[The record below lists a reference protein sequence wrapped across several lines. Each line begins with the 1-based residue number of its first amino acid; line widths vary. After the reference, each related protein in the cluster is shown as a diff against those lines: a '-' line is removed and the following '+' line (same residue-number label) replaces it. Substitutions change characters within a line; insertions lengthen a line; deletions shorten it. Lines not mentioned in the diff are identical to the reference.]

1 MNVSKNQTNRIP
13 EPIHHNIEDYFPYR
27 FPLVFSTSSLQAQRS
42 AHFLQRSV
50 ARSVICYGKQARLI
64 MRVVGA
70 DALERSE
77 AARAMIIK
85 LKVFRLVCN
94 QPHGPLEHTLDSLD
108 LFLVSFLT
116 G

>member
-1 MNVSKNQTNRIP
+1 
-13 EPIHHNIEDYFPYR
+13 
-27 FPLVFSTSSLQAQRS
+27 
-42 AHFLQRSV
+42 
-50 ARSVICYGKQARLI
+50 

-94 QPHGPLEHTLDSLD
+94 QLHGPLVRTLDSLD